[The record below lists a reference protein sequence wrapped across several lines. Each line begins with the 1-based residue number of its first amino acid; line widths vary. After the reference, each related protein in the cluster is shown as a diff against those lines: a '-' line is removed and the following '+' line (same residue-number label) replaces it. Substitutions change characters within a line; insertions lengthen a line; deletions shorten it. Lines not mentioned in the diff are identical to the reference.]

1 MHTTIKS
8 LGLVLLLALLP
19 TLCWADPVQVVLYP
33 SSAQVTELVSPEVS
47 RRSPEQGLAVLTIPA
62 QADPQ
67 TVQIEIVEGA
77 ATLLDTHWERVQVDE
92 IGEIIALRTELE
104 GHIRHLEG
112 LQAASRAGETEVRFW
127 EAQAGSAAADIGQA
141 ERMASTIHARISD
154 LMLKRSALERQIK
167 ETGEQINELRRKIE
181 RLTGDVQRR
190 WQGVISFGNVQN
202 DKVTLKISYI
212 LHGCG
217 WSPLLRLNG
226 LPREKRVDFS
236 FDAEIWQST
245 GTIWDGVDLSLATL
259 RPRQRIDPPALP
271 LWVVQPRPS
280 VLRKG
285 MPAQE
290 MMLAAP
296 EAMADRGTVR
306 EEEQTTFSLYH
317 LGKRTLPP
325 GDLLRIT
332 VRKEQW
338 PAVFT
343 HLLRPAQAE
352 ETFVQA
358 KVTLDRAVQI
368 PAGTASYLLDGA
380 LLGRR
385 TLALTGKE
393 LTLSFGSDPLVTGKE
408 VLVDRNTG
416 SGGIFGKRQTHLWEL
431 RVETVNR
438 RGHAVDLIVEEA
450 LPQGRHESISIELK
464 AAPEFTARELDR
476 GIWAMTL
483 KANENATRLLT
494 VRITAP
500 EEMLLDLG
508 RR

>member
-1 MHTTIKS
+1 MRTAVKS

-47 RRSPEQGLAVLTIPA
+47 RRSPGQGLALLTIPA

-67 TVQIEIVEGA
+67 TVQIEIVKGA
-77 ATLLDTHWERVQVDE
+77 AALLDTHWERVQVDE
-92 IGEIIALRTELE
+92 MGEIVELRAELD

-127 EAQAGSAAADIGQA
+127 EAQAGSAAAEIGQA
-141 ERMASTIHARISD
+141 ERMASAIHARVSD
-154 LMLKRSALERQIK
+154 LMLKRAALERQIK

-181 RLTGDVQRR
+181 RLTGDVLRR
-190 WQGVISFGNVQN
+190 WQGVISLGNVQDN
-202 DKVTLKISYI
+202 KVTLKVSYI

-217 WSPLLRLNG
+217 WSPLLRLNA

-280 VLRKG
+280 ALRKG
-285 MPAQE
+285 MAAQE

-296 EAMADRGTVR
+296 EAMADSAVR
-306 EEEQTTFSLYH
+306 EEEQTTFSLYR

-325 GDLLRIT
+325 GDRLRIT
-332 VRKEQW
+332 VRAEQW

-385 TLALTGKE
+385 TLALAGKE
-393 LTLSFGSDPLVTGKE
+393 LTLSFGSDPLVTGRE
-408 VLVDRNTG
+408 ILVDRNSG
-416 SGGIFGKRQTHLWEL
+416 SGGIFGRRQTHLWEL
-431 RVETVNR
+431 RVEAVNR
-438 RGHAVDLIVEEA
+438 RDHAIDLIVEEA
-450 LPQGRHESISIELK
+450 LPQSRHESISIELK

-508 RR
+508 KR